1 MDKSKIYVDAEG
13 LYEVAFTIVDNKL
26 KPYIVIPKDK
36 LNDKAF
42 CTCAQNLN
50 QMLKVE
56 TVNGEEFDFAKNNG
70 ENIVISIGK
79 MKVGSIED
87 YQKMGE
93 YITPTH
99 YYDSRF
105 HLTTFELKMLSQ
117 GIVEDVEKLNIPFD
131 RSDEDA
137 SVKTDLHTHFT
148 GVLYG
153 ETLMNIGLQNDVKY
167 PAYLLEKLGVDIKE
181 LQKQG
186 LAEYELDGCK
196 PCFSLRDLLGYD
208 NSTGEISNSK
218 LYNDILKS
226 LSIPPNEQNTFKDMD
241 NIYDCRW
248 PFFSFKENTPE
259 TEQLFK
265 DVLFNIGRQYAES
278 GVQYTELA
286 ITSLNPSSPH
296 IFEWLDKY
304 LPQIEEETGVQIR
317 FLAGMVRS
325 ADQSR
330 MGNNAANVL
339 NVAKSPWVVGCDFL
353 GHEINSTMYFEQTLR
368 DMARY
373 AMLNDPSFV
382 IRVHSGES
390 AVYLDNTINVFEIIE
405 DEMAKLQEE
414 GHKVEFPTVRIGHSL
429 NGVTDELIDKC
440 IEHGAIIEKN
450 YSSNLS
456 LNNITSLDSAVI
468 KKLIDAGVK
477 VVLGTDGPGIYHTD
491 AKQES
496 TLVKGAGVTNE
507 DILKIIATEDEYIA
521 SRQQYFDKS
530 MDKYKKKIDKYEK
543 LVGKDQAITMT
554 LSTSENEGVVDLSV
568 YRDLF
573 KKQKKVEENMQSL
586 REECAFKKIAFN
598 SSKFEEASKDKK
610 PIFIFGH
617 ETDEDIEK
625 LTPEQRDKLIEDLK
639 TIIQNN
645 DFEHSYF
652 VINAENKGLSKLFM
666 KIYEKEKEQSET
678 QMPDILGITIP
689 EKAGSDCLLPV
700 TALRVNERHKSE
712 FDIDLEVSPRCQ
724 EKNGEMFFFGGGGYV
739 SDIITT
745 CHNNGLGMYLDRMS
759 GGASADKAKQYQIEN
774 NTRIFKKMQENYD
787 LTYLKNRENTNQE
800 ILDGIELNENVP
812 DNLKIQDEKLFLNK
826 KSIGNDM
833 EL

>member
-13 LYEVAFTIVDNKL
+13 LYEVSFTIVDNKL
-26 KPYIVIPKDK
+26 KPYIVIPQDK

-42 CTCAQNLN
+42 CTCAENLN
-50 QMLKVE
+50 KMLKVE

-79 MKVGSIED
+79 MKVGSIEG

-93 YITPTH
+93 YVPPLH
-99 YYDSRF
+99 FYDSKF

-117 GIVEDVEKLNIPFD
+117 GVVQDVGKLDIPFD
-131 RSDEDA
+131 RSDDDK

-167 PAYLLEKLGVDIKE
+167 PGYLLAKLGVDIEALSKGGME
-181 LQKQG
+181 
-186 LAEYELDGCK
+186 EHELDGCK
-196 PCFSLRDLLGYD
+196 PCFSLRDLLEYD
-208 NSTGEISNSK
+208 NSTGEIENKK
-218 LYNDILKS
+218 LYSDILKS
-226 LSIPPNEQNTFKDMD
+226 LSISPNEQNTFKDMD
-241 NIYDCRW
+241 GIYDCRW

-278 GVQYTELA
+278 GVTYTELA

-296 IFEWLDKY
+296 VFEWMDKY
-304 LPQIEEETGVQIR
+304 LPEIEEETGVQIR

-325 ADQSR
+325 ASQDR

-339 NVAKSPWVVGCDFL
+339 NVAKSPYVVGCDFL

-368 DMARY
+368 DMARN
-373 AMLNDPSFV
+373 AMLYDPSFV

-390 AVYLDNTINVFEIIE
+390 AVHLDNTMNVFEIIE
-405 DEMAKLQEE
+405 DEMSKLQQE
-414 GHKVEFPTVRIGHSL
+414 GNVVEFPTVRIGHSL

-440 IEHGAIIEKN
+440 LEHGAIIEKN
-450 YSSNLS
+450 YCSNLS
-456 LNNITSLDSAVI
+456 LNNITSLDDAVI

-477 VVLGTDGPGIYHTD
+477 VVLGSDGPGIYHTD

-507 DILKIIATEDEYIA
+507 DILKILNTEDEYIS
-521 SRQQYFDKS
+521 SRQQHFDKAMS
-530 MDKYKKKIDKYEK
+530 DYQKKISRFGKFADKST
-543 LVGKDQAITMT
+543 AITMS
-554 LSTSENEGVVDLSV
+554 LSSSENDNVVDLSV
-568 YRDLF
+568 YKDLF
-573 KKQKKVEENMQSL
+573 NKQKKVEENMQSL
-586 REECAFKKIAFN
+586 REECALKKIAFN
-598 SSKFEEASKDKK
+598 SSKFEDASKDKK

-625 LTPEQRDKLIEDLK
+625 LTPEQKDALALNLQK
-639 TIIQNN
+639 IIKNN
-645 DFEHSYF
+645 DFENSYF
-652 VINAENKGLSKLFM
+652 VINAENKGISKLFM
-666 KIYEKEKEQSET
+666 KIYQKEQEQSDL
-678 QMPDILGITIP
+678 QMPDILGVTIP
-689 EKAGSDCLLPV
+689 DKAGDDSLLPV

-712 FDIDLEVSPRCQ
+712 FDIDREVGPRCE

-745 CHNNGLGMYLDRMS
+745 CHNKGLNMYLDTS
-759 GGASADKAKQYQIEN
+759 AGGASADKANQYQMYTQN
-774 NTRIFKKMQENYD
+774 A
-787 LTYLKNRENTNQE
+787 E
-800 ILDGIELNENVP
+800 ILKKITEEIDLPPNKDKSQIDKLLNC
-812 DNLKIQDEKLFLNK
+812 
-826 KSIGNDM
+826 DM